1 MERSRGLV
9 LGVDD
14 NRMHRHTV
22 THRDD
27 SFDRVGEKELTQA
40 DSMARLIDR
49 QPTDQGTRHG
59 MAWQPSRQPI
69 G

>member
-1 MERSRGLV
+1 
-9 LGVDD
+9 
-14 NRMHRHTV
+14 MHRHTV

-49 QPTDQGTRHG
+49 QPTDQGTPEGDRH
-59 MAWQPSRQPI
+59 AIQ
-69 G
+69 